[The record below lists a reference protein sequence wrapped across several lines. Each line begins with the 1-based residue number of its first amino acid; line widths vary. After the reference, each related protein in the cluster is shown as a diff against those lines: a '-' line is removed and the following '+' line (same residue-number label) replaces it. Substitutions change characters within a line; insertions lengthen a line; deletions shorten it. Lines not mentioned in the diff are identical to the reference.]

1 MQSPW
6 HDLLHGHHTS
16 HIDEPVKPFFGAG
29 SKGEPMEE
37 GSSKIL
43 SFTLEGAAHA
53 CPCKDQLCSC
63 GCHLSHSYLGA
74 RSVRQM
80 EEDGDLDD
88 EVLSFT
94 FADDDE
100 RVLFKWLAAM
110 SNALQEVKL
119 MKNSEEDAK
128 KNGKV
133 KAKKFKFE
141 LSQESKI
148 DGVLTLTIPNDHE
161 WFNVS
166 NKGCCRSLP
175 CILE

>member
-1 MQSPW
+1 M
-6 HDLLHGHHTS
+6 H
-16 HIDEPVKPFFGAG
+16 
-29 SKGEPMEE
+29 
-37 GSSKIL
+37 
-43 SFTLEGAAHA
+43 
-53 CPCKDQLCSC
+53 
-63 GCHLSHSYLGA
+63 
-74 RSVRQM
+74 
-80 EEDGDLDD
+80 

-133 KAKKFKFE
+133 KAKKVKFE